1 MKKHN
6 YFFALTI
13 LIILALTGC
22 ATMPDFTK
30 EIDPLTIFDENATMY
45 AHVKISG
52 NEGVLENLILN
63 NIEGMDEDSLD
74 TILERSHSLYI
85 AVFEETASTPAY
97 IQLALQGSFP
107 VLFVNA
113 SLNSNRGWQNHSA
126 DIDGSTYRYKQHS
139 TGIELATLSS
149 NLIVLSSHNVSRM
162 QNRFMKSLFN
172 TIVFPVAYDE
182 QGIANSINTLFM
194 NDSSIAFYFPEAKS
208 LISSMI
214 PIPIELAVDY
224 AYASITIIDDE
235 NFLLSVQLKMQD
247 ERLARGTMTL
257 LSLALLGSNIKAELL
272 EGGIIALSDLPLSA
286 TFLEEMF

>member
-6 YFFALTI
+6 ILFGITI
-13 LIILALTGC
+13 VIIVALTGC
-22 ATMPDFTK
+22 ASMPDFTQ

-45 AHVKISG
+45 AHIRISG

-85 AVFEETASTPAY
+85 AVFEETTTNPAY
-97 IQLALQGSFP
+97 MQLALQGSFP

-113 SLNSNRGWQNHSA
+113 SLNSNRGWETQNA
-126 DIDGSTYRYKQHS
+126 NIDGSTYRYKQHS
-139 TGIELATLSS
+139 SGMELATLSS
-149 NLIVLSSHNVSRM
+149 NLIVLSSYNVSSM

-182 QGIANSINTLFM
+182 QGVSNSINTLFM

-208 LISSMI
+208 LISSML

-224 AYASITIIDDE
+224 AYASVSIVDDE
-235 NFLLSVQLKMQD
+235 NFLLSIQLKMQD

-257 LSLALLGSNIKAELL
+257 LNLALLGTNINAELL
-272 EGGIIALSDLPLSA
+272 DGAIIALSDLPFSA
-286 TFLEEMF
+286 ASLEGML